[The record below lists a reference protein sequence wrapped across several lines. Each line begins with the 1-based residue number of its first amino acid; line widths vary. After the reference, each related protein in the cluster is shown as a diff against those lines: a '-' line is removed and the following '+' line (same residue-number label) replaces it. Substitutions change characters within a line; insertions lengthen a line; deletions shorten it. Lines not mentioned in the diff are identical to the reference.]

1 VRAEKVNDNKGL
13 HDEGIP
19 RLVRVR
25 WDGLDVSHG
34 IYDPLQRVS
43 AVLEFDRS
51 AKGIFQYLKSTEWA
65 LLAPTHSEFE
75 GVMSDKPKT
84 VAPTVKKMERDSSMV
99 TVTFPAGSLA
109 RGWCYELQIGTPA
122 FNTEHDLVKEDLNLC
137 MTNCM
142 CDWVGTSK
150 CEEHT
155 GKCHC
160 KFPHTGPDC
169 SQCEKGHTRDPTSG
183 QCVSASV
190 CIEQGGKED
199 CNGHGICNMRGN
211 AAVCE
216 CDPGFINDGLE

>member
-1 VRAEKVNDNKGL
+1 
-13 HDEGIP
+13 
-19 RLVRVR
+19 
-25 WDGLDVSHG
+25 
-34 IYDPLQRVS
+34 
-43 AVLEFDRS
+43 
-51 AKGIFQYLKSTEWA
+51 
-65 LLAPTHSEFE
+65 
-75 GVMSDKPKT
+75 MSDKPKT

-109 RGWCYELQIGTPA
+109 RGWCYELQIATPA

-183 QCVSASV
+183 QCVPASV
-190 CIEQGGKED
+190 CVEQGGKED

-216 CDPGFINDGLE
+216 CDPGFINDGLEQCGRCTDPLFTYPDCKVRNWIIEEPDINCRDLKYKMPKTLYDKKGQGDSL